1 MRKRIYVMEYKFLND
16 KDPRPREIICTD
28 EKGFVE
34 WYDEFV
40 NDTGVCVTDM
50 WYVESNKYRLTL
62 TDVHAM
68 KRMVYG
74 PVERFTESYSQFIK
88 KWFQAE

>member
-16 KDPRPREIICTD
+16 KDPRTRQIICTD

-40 NDTGVCVTDM
+40 NDTGICIVDM
-50 WYVESNKYRLTL
+50 WYVESNKHRLTL

-68 KRMVYG
+68 KEVL
-74 PVERFTESYSQFIK
+74 ILK
-88 KWFQAE
+88 KKF